1 MVKAWK
7 TWKYF
12 RLFFSTSTIT
22 LFHPIIQRHKF
33 FNLIIYITIKHYLII
48 KYFLLFNI
56 TLRSKKIS
64 CNSFVMTYVG
74 VKCLTRHCSVLRD
87 TRTRGTT

>member
-1 MVKAWK
+1 MNNNVLKS
-7 TWKYF
+7 F
-12 RLFFSTSTIT
+12 RVTTNKLNAFIAAPTSKVM
-22 LFHPIIQRHKF
+22 LQLNDKF
-33 FNLIIYITIKHYLII
+33 F
-48 KYFLLFNI
+48 
-56 TLRSKKIS
+56 

>member
-1 MVKAWK
+1 MGESQHLVADISNQKVPFCLLLISWK
-7 TWKYF
+7 NTVNIIAP
-12 RLFFSTSTIT
+12 LFIVMIHRRKTENPLAINFK
-22 LFHPIIQRHKF
+22 L
-33 FNLIIYITIKHYLII
+33 
-48 KYFLLFNI
+48 
-56 TLRSKKIS
+56 KKN

>member
-1 MVKAWK
+1 MSKAVETK
-7 TWKYF
+7 
-12 RLFFSTSTIT
+12 
-22 LFHPIIQRHKF
+22 
-33 FNLIIYITIKHYLII
+33 
-48 KYFLLFNI
+48 
-56 TLRSKKIS
+56 LRSCCACQAVTNFEKPEPLPLPIAPWCEIQYLEQTHKNMLC